1 MKKKQNNGA
10 GKRSQPRKPA
20 RILDGVESPRDLLGL
35 SPEELSQ
42 LSQECRETII
52 ETITKTGGHLAS
64 NLGVVELTLAL
75 HRAFESPKDWLV
87 WDTSNQCYTHKLVTG
102 RRDRFSS
109 IRTPGGLSGF
119 AEPTESVHD
128 TLAAGHAGTGLSY
141 GLGVSMAL
149 QGAPDDPYVV
159 VIVGDGAL
167 TSGPS
172 YEALNNIV
180 HVKPKRLIVVLNDNG
195 WSISENVGWI
205 AHWRNRFELH
215 PAYAKLIQAGHRF
228 VKRLPHGDKAWELA
242 RKLKSSVEGLFF
254 PNLIWDELGFHY
266 IGPVDGHSFEELEVA
281 LTRAREVSADGTPV
295 VIHALTHK
303 GRGYPLAEENPCK
316 FHQPGTPTGAPGS
329 APRYTYSQ
337 VFARTLLQLMEK
349 DQKIVA
355 ISAAM
360 LEGTALIEVKKRFPD
375 RVHDVGI
382 AEEHAVIM
390 AAGMAKAGFKPVVAI
405 YSTFLQRS
413 FDQLIHDLCL
423 QALPVTVCID
433 RAGLVGDDGKTHQGI
448 FDIGYTRCLPNMV
461 VAAPKDENE
470 LQHLLF
476 TAIFSGRP
484 FAIRY
489 PRGLGLGVELDQT
502 LKSIPIGRGEV
513 LQEGKAINLLAYG
526 SMVPVALQAAEILR
540 ENGIDCGVANARFA
554 KPLDL
559 DLLRRISRMAPRVL
573 TLEEHLLAG
582 GFGSCVLEAFHRE
595 GLSTEGLRA
604 HAIPDQ
610 FVEHSP
616 PAIQRA
622 NLKLD
627 APGVVER
634 VLGLYPELLPETAGR
649 KSAKGDSNK
658 ESVKVLETVTW

>member
-1 MKKKQNNGA
+1 MKLLNSIEA
-10 GKRSQPRKPA
+10 PED
-20 RILDGVESPRDLLGL
+20 LRDLDHA
-35 SPEELSQ
+35 Q
-42 LSQECRETII
+42 LSRIAQECREVII
-52 ETITKTGGHLAS
+52 ETITQTGGHLAS

-75 HRAFESPKDWLV
+75 HRAFRSPKDRLV

-102 RRDRFSS
+102 RRESFPS

-149 QGAPDDPYVV
+149 QGAAGDPYVV
-159 VIVGDGAL
+159 VVVGDGAL

-180 HVKPKRLIVVLNDNG
+180 HVRPKRLIVVLNDNG
-195 WSISENVGWI
+195 WSISENVGWL

-215 PAYAKLIQAGHRF
+215 PAYGKLVDAGHRF
-228 VKRLPHGDKAWELA
+228 VKRLPKGNKAWKLA
-242 RKLKSSVEGLFF
+242 RKLKNSVEGLFF

-266 IGPVDGHSFEELEVA
+266 IGPVDGHHFGELDDA
-281 LTRAREVSADGTPV
+281 LARAREVSADGTPV

-303 GRGYPLAEENPCK
+303 GRGYALAEENPCK

-337 VFARTLLQLMEK
+337 VFARTVSSLMEK
-349 DQKIVA
+349 DEKIVA

-375 RVHDVGI
+375 RVFDVGI

-390 AAGMAKAGFKPVVAI
+390 AAGMAREGLKPVVAI

-413 FDQLIHDLCL
+413 YDQLIHDVCL
-423 QALPVTVCID
+423 QSLPVTICVD

-448 FDIGYTRCLPNMV
+448 YDVAYTRGIPNMT

-470 LQHLLF
+470 LQHLLY
-476 TAIFSGRP
+476 TAIESRRP
-484 FAIRY
+484 FTVRY
-489 PRGLGLGVELDQT
+489 PRGAGIGVPLDEKLQA
-502 LKSIPIGRGEV
+502 LPIGRGEI
-513 LQEGKAINLLAYG
+513 LREGADLFLLAYG
-526 SMVPVALQAAEILR
+526 SMVPVAEEAARLLGEQR
-540 ENGIDCGVANARFA
+540 IDVGVANARFA

-559 DLLRRISRMAPRVL
+559 ELIRHVREAAPRVL
-573 TLEEHLLAG
+573 TLEEHLGMG
-582 GFGSCVLEAFHRE
+582 GFGSAVLEALHRE
-595 GLSTEGLRA
+595 GESSEGVRV

-616 PAIQRA
+616 APLQRS
-622 NLKLD
+622 NFKLD
-627 APGVVER
+627 PAGVVETA
-634 VLGLYPELLPETAGR
+634 LTLYPDLARRSGVRKGPGRAG
-649 KSAKGDSNK
+649 GPLGV
-658 ESVKVLETVTW
+658 VKETVTW